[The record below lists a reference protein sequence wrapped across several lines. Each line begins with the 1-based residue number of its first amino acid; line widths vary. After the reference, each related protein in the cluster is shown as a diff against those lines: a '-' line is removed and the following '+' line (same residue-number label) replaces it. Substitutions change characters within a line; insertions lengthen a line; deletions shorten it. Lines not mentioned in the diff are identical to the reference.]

1 MAEPPSFKAIDRLFQ
16 EVCDLDEPERER
28 ILRERGETDPELASQ
43 VRVLLH
49 AERELAPQLD
59 EALGSGLPPA
69 HPSGAIPDRIG
80 PYRVIRPLG
89 EGGMGV
95 VYEAHQENPSR
106 HVAIKL
112 IRSGLLTATLLR
124 RFEFE
129 AEILGRLKH
138 PGIAQVHEANT
149 TPDGLPYFVMELIE
163 GRPLLDHAEHAQLQT
178 RERLE
183 MFVELC
189 EAVEHAHRK
198 GVVHRDL
205 KPANILVTE
214 EGQIKVLDFGVARAI
229 GDEACRATLQ
239 TSPGQIIGTLAYMS
253 PEQATSAEDA
263 VDTRADVYSL
273 GVVLYELLTGRLP
286 IEVHGTTVFE
296 ALRRV
301 REQPPTRLGAQR
313 PALRG
318 DLETIAAKALEKDVT
333 RRYEGVAELGRDL
346 SRYLSNEPI
355 LARPATTMYQLRMFA
370 KRRRPLVI
378 AVAAAALLLVAGTT
392 ISSILAVERTIARD
406 SARDERDAALRV
418 NRFLTDDLLAAAM
431 PENLGREVTVREAVD
446 VAAASIGAEFL
457 DRPLIRSSIQEAV
470 GGTYMALGEW
480 EKAERFLRDAIE
492 TNTRIARP
500 DPARTLRMETRLAM
514 LAAADGRYEQAER
527 ELRSIA
533 EQATGTLD
541 RPDLASDAEA
551 SLAIVL
557 RERGRYEEAETLQR
571 SLIRDAVERFGESS
585 VEAAQRRD
593 DLSATLQVADRHM
606 EAIPVHERALQT
618 LRHHK
623 GDSNPSTISALAQ
636 MGSLLL
642 GTSEPERAESYLR
655 EATELAHRHLGPDHP
670 TTVIYTANLGTY
682 YSNLGRS
689 EEAEPLLAQA
699 VEFADRVLGRDHPI
713 TMGSV
718 SSLGVVYAQRGDHAR
733 AAPLLNRS
741 ADDMRRQLGEAN
753 PRAITAKANA
763 ITTYVNAGEYEA
775 AEPICREA
783 LADATLAL
791 GPESDSVQVL
801 MNTLAVIQFRSERYR
816 EAERTWSDVRRIV
829 AASLP
834 PGHLRLHLI
843 DASRGLSLIR
853 LGEFDRGEALLVPAY
868 NAIVEATG
876 PTSYY
881 GSRFAVGMVELY
893 DRTGRATLAD
903 PYRELMPAS
912 SDASP

>member
-1 MAEPPSFKAIDRLFQ
+1 MAEVPSFRAIDRLFQ
-16 EVCDLDEPERER
+16 NVCDLDERER
-28 ILRERGETDPELASQ
+28 ARVLREREATDPELVSR
-43 VRVLLH
+43 VRALLD
-49 AERELAPQLD
+49 AERELAPEL
-59 EALGSGLPPA
+59 ERALGSGMPTPSPA
-69 HPSGAIPDRIG
+69 CPDPDHIG

-95 VYEAHQENPSR
+95 VYEAHQESPSR

-112 IRSGLLTATLLR
+112 IRSGLLSANLLR

-163 GRPLLDHAEHAQLQT
+163 GRPLSEHAEQRRLGT

-183 MFVELC
+183 LFVDVC

-214 EGQIKVLDFGVARAI
+214 EGRVKVLDFGVARAV

-239 TSPGQIIGTLAYMS
+239 TSPGQIIGTPAYMS

-263 VDTRADVYSL
+263 VDTLADVYSL
-273 GVVLYELLTGRLP
+273 GVVLYELLGGCLP
-286 IEVHGTTVFE
+286 IDVEDATIFE

-301 REQPPTRLGAQR
+301 REQTPTRLGIHR

-318 DLETIAAKALEKDVT
+318 DLETIAAKALEKDVA
-333 RRYEGVAELGRDL
+333 RRYESVAELGRDVT
-346 SRYLSNEPI
+346 RYLRDEPI

-370 KRRRPLVI
+370 KRRRSLVI
-378 AVAAAALLLVAGTT
+378 AVAAATLLLVAGTT
-392 ISSILAVERTIARD
+392 VSSILAVERTIARD
-406 SARDERDAALRV
+406 NARDERDAAVRV
-418 NRFLTDDLLAAAM
+418 NRFLTEDLLAAAM
-431 PENLGREVTVREAVD
+431 PANLGREVTVREAVD

-480 EKAERFLRDAIE
+480 EKAERFLRDAMA
-492 TNTRIARP
+492 THARIARP
-500 DPARTLRMETRLAM
+500 DPARAIRMETRLAM
-514 LAAADGRYEQAER
+514 LAGANGRYEQAER

-533 EQATGTLD
+533 ERARASLD
-541 RPDLASDAEA
+541 RPDLASDADA

-571 SLIRDAVERFGESS
+571 ELIRDAVARFGDSS
-585 VEAAQRRD
+585 VEASERRS
-593 DLSATLQVADRHM
+593 DLSATLQVADRRL
-606 EAIPVHERALQT
+606 EAIPVHEQALRT
-618 LRHHK
+618 LQEHK
-623 GDSNPSTISALAQ
+623 GDANPSTISALAQ

-642 GTSEPERAESYLR
+642 GTSEPEQAENYLR
-655 EATELAHRHLGPDHP
+655 EASELASEHLGPDHP
-670 TTVIYTANLGTY
+670 TTVIYVANLGTY

-699 VEFADRVLGRDHPI
+699 VEFADRVLGPDHPI

-741 ADDMRRQLGEAN
+741 ADDMRRQLGEVN
-753 PRAITAKANA
+753 PRTITAKAN
-763 ITTYVNAGEYEA
+763 
-775 AEPICREA
+775 
-783 LADATLAL
+783 
-791 GPESDSVQVL
+791 
-801 MNTLAVIQFRSERYR
+801 
-816 EAERTWSDVRRIV
+816 
-829 AASLP
+829 
-834 PGHLRLHLI
+834 
-843 DASRGLSLIR
+843 
-853 LGEFDRGEALLVPAY
+853 
-868 NAIVEATG
+868 
-876 PTSYY
+876 
-881 GSRFAVGMVELY
+881 
-893 DRTGRATLAD
+893 
-903 PYRELMPAS
+903 
-912 SDASP
+912 